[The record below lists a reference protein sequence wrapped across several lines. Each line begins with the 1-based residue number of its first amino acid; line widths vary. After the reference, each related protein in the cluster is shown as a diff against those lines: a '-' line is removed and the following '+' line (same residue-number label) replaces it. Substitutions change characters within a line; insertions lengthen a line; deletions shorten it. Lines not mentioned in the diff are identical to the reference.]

1 MGKRYYCDYCDRS
14 FVDDLE
20 ARKKHLNGSV
30 HMRLKKEH
38 YDSFRGKLLCSTHI
52 PDLIFNIEGCEKIL
66 AKKKISPV
74 IWQYGAIYSA
84 LFVHSCRS
92 KNVVGRRICKRTL
105 QKISAKWRVRFRIQ
119 L

>member
-38 YDSFRGKLLCSTHI
+38 YDSFRGKLLS
-52 PDLIFNIEGCEKIL
+52 
-66 AKKKISPV
+66 S
-74 IWQYGAIYSA
+74 
-84 LFVHSCRS
+84 
-92 KNVVGRRICKRTL
+92 
-105 QKISAKWRVRFRIQ
+105 
-119 L
+119 